1 MAAKVCVA
9 SLVKPHGLQGEV
21 VMKIF
26 TQEPEAVLA
35 LSPLS
40 FDDPA
45 RGLLHV
51 TAIKPAKEGFVAR
64 LKNIGNRNQAEA
76 LGKGLLFVERNSL
89 PDLEEED
96 SYYHVDLIGLRVLDV
111 DGKEIGEVIRVQN
124 FGAGDLLEVRISERK
139 QAPFVPF
146 TRDAVPLVD
155 LVEGYVQLG
164 PDDLTGL

>member
-1 MAAKVCVA
+1 MSAKVCVA

-26 TQEPEAVLA
+26 TEEPEAVMA
-35 LSPLS
+35 LSPLA

-45 RGLLHV
+45 RGPLSV

-76 LGKGLLFVERNSL
+76 LGKGLLFVDRDCL

-111 DGKEIGEVIRVQN
+111 DGQEIGEVIRVQN
-124 FGAGDLLEVRISERK
+124 FGAGDLLEIRINERK

-146 TRDAVPLVD
+146 TREAVPLVD

-164 PDDLTGL
+164 PDDVTGL